1 MGIGG
6 ISIWQILI
14 VLILILLLFGGT
26 KRIKSLGSDLAKT
39 IKSFRK
45 TMDEEDKD
53 NNYLMFD
60 IGFFELLLVLLVG
73 LVVLGPKRLPEAI
86 KSISKSLLWI
96 KKQANRSKQE
106 MGKAFGL
113 NEIYQD
119 SRNEEI
125 LKDLEDSNK

>member
-1 MGIGG
+1 
-6 ISIWQILI
+6 
-14 VLILILLLFGGT
+14 
-26 KRIKSLGSDLAKT
+26 
-39 IKSFRK
+39 
-45 TMDEEDKD
+45 
-53 NNYLMFD
+53 MFD

-73 LVVLGPKRLPEAI
+73 LVVLGPNRLPEAI
-86 KSISKSLLWI
+86 KSISRSLLWI

-106 MGKAFGL
+106 MGKAFGI

>member
-1 MGIGG
+1 
-6 ISIWQILI
+6 
-14 VLILILLLFGGT
+14 
-26 KRIKSLGSDLAKT
+26 
-39 IKSFRK
+39 
-45 TMDEEDKD
+45 
-53 NNYLMFD
+53 MFD

-86 KSISKSLLWI
+86 KSISRSLLWL

-106 MGKAFGL
+106 IGKAFGL

-125 LKDLEDSNK
+125 LKDLKDLKDSNK

>member
-1 MGIGG
+1 
-6 ISIWQILI
+6 
-14 VLILILLLFGGT
+14 
-26 KRIKSLGSDLAKT
+26 
-39 IKSFRK
+39 
-45 TMDEEDKD
+45 
-53 NNYLMFD
+53 MFD

-73 LVVLGPKRLPEAI
+73 LVVLGPNRLPEAI
-86 KSISKSLLWI
+86 KSISRSLLWM

>member
-1 MGIGG
+1 
-6 ISIWQILI
+6 
-14 VLILILLLFGGT
+14 
-26 KRIKSLGSDLAKT
+26 
-39 IKSFRK
+39 
-45 TMDEEDKD
+45 
-53 NNYLMFD
+53 MFD

-86 KSISKSLLWI
+86 KSISGSLLWI
-96 KKQANRSKQE
+96 KKQTNRSKQE
-106 MGKAFGL
+106 IGKAFGL

>member
-1 MGIGG
+1 
-6 ISIWQILI
+6 
-14 VLILILLLFGGT
+14 
-26 KRIKSLGSDLAKT
+26 
-39 IKSFRK
+39 
-45 TMDEEDKD
+45 
-53 NNYLMFD
+53 MFD

-73 LVVLGPKRLPEAI
+73 LVVLGSKRLPEAI

>member
-1 MGIGG
+1 
-6 ISIWQILI
+6 
-14 VLILILLLFGGT
+14 
-26 KRIKSLGSDLAKT
+26 
-39 IKSFRK
+39 
-45 TMDEEDKD
+45 
-53 NNYLMFD
+53 MFD

-86 KSISKSLLWI
+86 KSISRSLLWV
-96 KKQANRSKQE
+96 KKQVNRSKQE
-106 MGKAFGL
+106 MAKAFGL

>member
-1 MGIGG
+1 
-6 ISIWQILI
+6 
-14 VLILILLLFGGT
+14 
-26 KRIKSLGSDLAKT
+26 
-39 IKSFRK
+39 
-45 TMDEEDKD
+45 
-53 NNYLMFD
+53 MFD
-60 IGFFELLLVLLVG
+60 ISFFELLLVLLVG
-73 LVVLGPKRLPEAI
+73 LVVLGPNRLPEAI
-86 KSISKSLLWI
+86 KSISRSLLWI

>member
-1 MGIGG
+1 
-6 ISIWQILI
+6 
-14 VLILILLLFGGT
+14 
-26 KRIKSLGSDLAKT
+26 
-39 IKSFRK
+39 
-45 TMDEEDKD
+45 
-53 NNYLMFD
+53 MFD
-60 IGFFELLLVLLVG
+60 IGFFELLLALLVG

-106 MGKAFGL
+106 MSKAFGL

-125 LKDLEDSNK
+125 LKDLEDSDK

>member
-1 MGIGG
+1 
-6 ISIWQILI
+6 
-14 VLILILLLFGGT
+14 
-26 KRIKSLGSDLAKT
+26 
-39 IKSFRK
+39 
-45 TMDEEDKD
+45 
-53 NNYLMFD
+53 MFD

-73 LVVLGPKRLPEAI
+73 LVLLGPRRLPEAI
-86 KSISKSLLWI
+86 RSISKSLLWI
-96 KKQANRSKQE
+96 KKYCNRSKQE

>member
-1 MGIGG
+1 
-6 ISIWQILI
+6 
-14 VLILILLLFGGT
+14 
-26 KRIKSLGSDLAKT
+26 
-39 IKSFRK
+39 
-45 TMDEEDKD
+45 
-53 NNYLMFD
+53 MFD

-73 LVVLGPKRLPEAI
+73 LVVLGPKRLQEAI
-86 KSISKSLLWI
+86 KSISRSLLWL

-125 LKDLEDSNK
+125 LEDLKDSNK

>member
-1 MGIGG
+1 
-6 ISIWQILI
+6 
-14 VLILILLLFGGT
+14 
-26 KRIKSLGSDLAKT
+26 
-39 IKSFRK
+39 
-45 TMDEEDKD
+45 
-53 NNYLMFD
+53 MFD

-86 KSISKSLLWI
+86 KSISRSLLWI
-96 KKQANRSKQE
+96 KKQVNRSKQE

>member
-1 MGIGG
+1 
-6 ISIWQILI
+6 
-14 VLILILLLFGGT
+14 
-26 KRIKSLGSDLAKT
+26 
-39 IKSFRK
+39 
-45 TMDEEDKD
+45 
-53 NNYLMFD
+53 MFD
-60 IGFFELLLVLLVG
+60 IGFFELFLVLLVG

-86 KSISKSLLWI
+86 KSISRSLLWI
-96 KKQANRSKQE
+96 KKQVNRSKQE

>member
-1 MGIGG
+1 
-6 ISIWQILI
+6 
-14 VLILILLLFGGT
+14 
-26 KRIKSLGSDLAKT
+26 
-39 IKSFRK
+39 
-45 TMDEEDKD
+45 
-53 NNYLMFD
+53 MFD

-86 KSISKSLLWI
+86 KSISRSLLWL
-96 KKQANRSKQE
+96 KKQVNRSKQE
-106 MGKAFGL
+106 MAKAFGL

>member
-1 MGIGG
+1 
-6 ISIWQILI
+6 
-14 VLILILLLFGGT
+14 
-26 KRIKSLGSDLAKT
+26 
-39 IKSFRK
+39 
-45 TMDEEDKD
+45 
-53 NNYLMFD
+53 MFD

-86 KSISKSLLWI
+86 KSISRSLLRLM
-96 KKQANRSKQE
+96 KQAIRSKQE
-106 MGKAFGL
+106 IGKAFGL